1 MPRPP
6 VTRVFFFVFPDD
18 EDFGE
23 IIDLVRPLKLN
34 NVVPSLIK
42 VTSDLYALATEA
54 TYPFKRTDGLAP
66 LPDDVHRELQR
77 QYGVGAWCVSGA
89 FLRSL

>member
-6 VTRVFFFVFPDD
+6 VIRAFFFMFPDD

-42 VTSDLYALATEA
+42 VTSDLYALWTEV
-54 TYPFKRTDGLAP
+54 TYPFKRTGGLTP
-66 LPDDVHRELQR
+66 RR
-77 QYGVGAWCVSGA
+77 YGIGSNRAG
-89 FLRSL
+89 RKRPSL